1 MDHETLLATI
11 GARVRA
17 LRERQGLTRRQ
28 LSRKSGLSERF
39 LGQLEV
45 GRGNISLSRFAD
57 VADALGTSPA
67 ELMTGRLSRQR
78 STSVVALLGVR
89 GAGKSTIGAR
99 VAAGFGLPFIEVDQ
113 RIEQLAGLDLA
124 RIFEVHGDAYYHRL
138 ERKALEELLMK
149 PHPAV
154 IATGGSVVSDSDNY
168 AMLCEGACT
177 VWLRATAEDHWNR
190 VVRQGDA
197 RPMAGRPDAF
207 AELRTLLNA
216 RGPLYSSARYVV
228 DTSGR
233 SVEQVA
239 ELVTSAVADE
249 LAATAA

>member
-99 VAAGFGLPFIEVDQ
+99 VATGFGVPFIEVDQ

-138 ERKALEELLMK
+138 ERKALEELLAE

-154 IATGGSVVSDSDNY
+154 IATGGSVVGDSDNY

-197 RPMAGRPDAF
+197 RPMAGHPDAF

-233 SVEQVA
+233 SIEQVA
-239 ELVTSAVADE
+239 ELVRSAVAEE
-249 LAATAA
+249 LAVAGP

>member
-1 MDHETLLATI
+1 MDHGTLLATI

-17 LRERQGLTRRQ
+17 LRERQALTRRQ

-45 GRGNISLSRFAD
+45 GRGNISLGRFAD
-57 VADALGTSPA
+57 VADALGSSPA
-67 ELMTGRLSRQR
+67 ELMTGTLSRQR
-78 STSVVALLGVR
+78 STGVVALLGVR
-89 GAGKSTIGAR
+89 GAGKSTVGSQ
-99 VAAGFGLPFIEVDQ
+99 VAASFGVPFVEVDQ

-138 ERKALEELLMK
+138 ERRALEELLME

-197 RPMAGRPDAF
+197 RPMAGHPDAF
-207 AELRTLLNA
+207 AELRTLLNV